1 MVELRYRNAFKEVDE
16 ILKYTDIDLVNK
28 IPKKFINFL
37 RANMNNDYEFNVQEG
52 LHLNKQNLSEEAN
65 NILALIYRD
74 YWATEE
80 EKEEFRKKDEE
91 ERKLNEEKLEQKKT
105 DVHEYHIDTFV
116 IGDDWKGKFD
126 FLKDEGCEVVYLPR
140 TPEISTTQIKKDL
153 NDKK

>member
-91 ERKLNEEKLEQKKT
+91 ERKLNEEKLKHIFDRKDNEQIEEKKNNQLIKIE
-105 DVHEYHIDTFV
+105 HESF
-116 IGDDWKGKFD
+116 
-126 FLKDEGCEVVYLPR
+126 
-140 TPEISTTQIKKDL
+140 IKRLFSKIKRFFCK
-153 NDKK
+153 N